1 FVRAPVSDRGAV
13 RFAQHARRGLLV
25 LERRANRQRAVV
37 RFSHFGSGA
46 RVLTM
51 SKSPNATR
59 AARAFAH
66 WLVREA
72 RRYRA
77 LIVLWLVYEA
87 SQLVFFYLSRRQ
99 GLLQGVSVVSFGV
112 LAFGAFVLLLRIAV
126 LFYLPL
132 ALISRV
138 ARRLWLGESAQP
150 SASSEHV

>member
-1 FVRAPVSDRGAV
+1 
-13 RFAQHARRGLLV
+13 
-25 LERRANRQRAVV
+25 
-37 RFSHFGSGA
+37 
-46 RVLTM
+46 
-51 SKSPNATR
+51 
-59 AARAFAH
+59 
-66 WLVREA
+66 
-72 RRYRA
+72 